1 MRLILSLV
9 FNFCLY
15 FIVLSID
22 NINRP
27 VAMQVGDSD
36 PSSDFSEDFA
46 TMSMVDRMDDEVLE
60 AYTDFTFDLL
70 SLFKKKGVSVD
81 DAIFVVACRT
91 KNESA
96 ITSEMREA
104 KDIHAFLQA
113 FECTQ
118 SWYDF
123 GVTASLAVKL
133 GGKKGGKLVKSYE
146 SKLKQHLDERKITVT
161 DSEVKTQRCVMKID
175 DIQEQFTQKKR
186 IKFHNTVVRLLKLK
200 QDDLILRGIKKGCVE
215 LTYLFQST
223 LAPKIRLSIGECSNE
238 FKELGI
244 ISVSIDG

>member
-1 MRLILSLV
+1 M
-9 FNFCLY
+9 
-15 FIVLSID
+15 D

-27 VAMQVGDSD
+27 VTTCVRDSD

-46 TMSMVDRMDDEVLE
+46 TRSMVDRMDQEVLPVY
-60 AYTDFTFDLL
+60 AKFGLDLL
-70 SLFKKKGVSVD
+70 NLFKKKRVSVD
-81 DAIFVVACRT
+81 DAIYVVAYCT

-104 KDIHAFLQA
+104 KDIRAFLQA
-113 FECTQ
+113 LKGTQ

-123 GVTASLAVKL
+123 DVTANLAALL
-133 GGKKGGKLVKSYE
+133 GGEQGKKLVISYE
-146 SKLKQHLDERKITVT
+146 SKLKKHLNERRIT
-161 DSEVKTQRCVMKID
+161 KTQRCVMKID
-175 DIQEQFTQKKR
+175 DIHEHFTQEKR
-186 IKFHNTVVRLLKLK
+186 IKFHNTVVRVLKLK

-223 LAPKIRLSIGECSNE
+223 LAPKIRHAIEIGECVD
-238 FKELGI
+238 ELKKLRI